1 MASSLFIL
9 AAAADRFA
17 ASSLFEIPFV
27 ETLTSFAAT
36 YWLHS
41 TLLLG
46 AAWLLLRSG
55 KPDSHF
61 VRERIWKLAATAG
74 LATAAVQLATGLGV
88 SLFAEADS
96 APSITRRVSEG
107 HVSESA
113 ESKLSPA
120 EASQHLTTSLRLV
133 QESMSHLGEGLP
145 ETLTEPKSPRE
156 DVATSST
163 SEAARPASI
172 QSPAVTFLPLDDEAA
187 TTAGTTSSEV
197 TLVGKGD
204 SGFAV
209 SAGEARVVSAEP
221 ASATDSWRRTLACW
235 TALGWFSL
243 SLVYLAWQSLQFR
256 WQMRHV
262 SEAAPSHRRLLD
274 SICEIHGLK
283 RRVRLL
289 KSDRFE
295 EPVAYGLFRQ
305 TILIPSQVERRLNR
319 DELAALLSHELA
331 HLTRGDIVWLVIAR
345 VLTTCFAF
353 QPLNFLARRRWQEH
367 AEFQCDDWAVDRN
380 VDRLTLARSLTLV
393 AEWRAGRK
401 GCAGVVSAGGT
412 RFHISDRVERLV
424 AEAVPDLWRGGLR
437 RLAVHFAALVAAGAV
452 IAFGPQTGSADRGAE
467 ESKSKTETAETETGS
482 DAGSQSVAGR
492 GSPEDETATIS
503 TEEIS
508 ALIREVE
515 GLSGDVSELLAELRT
530 IEPLLAKLE
539 QRPELA
545 EQVSQLRIRIGL
557 LRKLADSREQRTA
570 GAGTLDA
577 DLNRRNEGNKVTRN
591 LR

>member
-9 AAAADRFA
+9 GAVSDRSSL
-17 ASSLFEIPFV
+17 SSLFEVTFV
-27 ETLTSFAAT
+27 ETLASFAAT

-46 AAWLLLRSG
+46 AAWLLLRSA

-74 LATAAVQLATGLGV
+74 LATAAVQLVTGLGV
-88 SLFAEADS
+88 SLIVEPDS
-96 APSITRRVSEG
+96 APSVTRSVSEG
-107 HVSESA
+107 LVSETAKS
-113 ESKLSPA
+113 ELSPA
-120 EASQHLTTSLRLV
+120 EASQHLTTSLKLV
-133 QESMSHLGEGLP
+133 QESLSHLGKGLP
-145 ETLTEPKSPRE
+145 ETLAEPKLPRE
-156 DVATSST
+156 EVAATST
-163 SEAARPASI
+163 PAATGTALIRKPT
-172 QSPAVTFLPLDDEAA
+172 VTFLPLDDEAA
-187 TTAGTTSSEV
+187 TIAGTASSNV
-197 TLVGKGD
+197 NFIATADAG
-204 SGFAV
+204 SAV
-209 SAGEARVVSAEP
+209 SAGEALAVFEQRAA
-221 ASATDSWRRTLACW
+221 ASTGSWHRTLACW

-243 SLVYLAWQSLQFR
+243 SLLYLAWQSLQFR

-262 SEAAPSHRRLLD
+262 SEAAPSHRKLLD
-274 SICEIHGLK
+274 SICESHGLK

-331 HLTRGDIVWLVIAR
+331 HLTRGDIVWLVIGR

-393 AEWRAGRK
+393 AEWQARRRS
-401 GCAGVVSAGGT
+401 CAGVVSAGGG

-424 AEAVPDLWRGGLR
+424 AEAVPDLWRGGSR
-437 RLAVHFAALVAAGAV
+437 RLAVHFAALFTAAAV
-452 IAFGPQTGSADRGAE
+452 IAFGPQTGSAERGAE
-467 ESKSKTETAETETGS
+467 ETKSKTATVETESGN
-482 DAGSQSVAGR
+482 DADSQPAFDEGLSI
-492 GSPEDETATIS
+492 DETAAIS

-545 EQVSQLRIRIGL
+545 DQVSQLRTRIGL
-557 LRKLADSREQRTA
+557 LRELAELHGRKTGRVSQITESK
-570 GAGTLDA
+570 
-577 DLNRRNEGNKVTRN
+577 N
-591 LR
+591 

>member
-1 MASSLFIL
+1 MGSNLFL
-9 AAAADRFA
+9 PGAAADRFA
-17 ASSLFEIPFV
+17 LSSLFEVTFV
-27 ETLTSFAAT
+27 ETLASFAAT

-46 AAWLLLRSG
+46 AAWLLLRSA

-88 SLFAEADS
+88 SLLVEPDS
-96 APSITRRVSEG
+96 APSVTRSVSEARVSKT
-107 HVSESA
+107 A
-113 ESKLSPA
+113 ESDLSPA
-120 EASQHLTTSLRLV
+120 EASQHLATSLQLV
-133 QESMSHLGEGLP
+133 QESLSHLGEGLP
-145 ETLTEPKSPRE
+145 ETLTESKLPRDE
-156 DVATSST
+156 VAATST
-163 SEAARPASI
+163 PEAARAPSI
-172 QSPAVTFLPLDDEAA
+172 RKPTVTFLPLDDEAA
-187 TTAGTTSSEV
+187 TTAGTASLEV
-197 TLVGKGD
+197 KFVATGD
-204 SGFAV
+204 AGSAV
-209 SAGEARVVSAEP
+209 SAIQAP
-221 ASATDSWRRTLACW
+221 AVFEQQAAAATDSWRRTLACW

-243 SLVYLAWQSLQFR
+243 SLLYLAWQSLQFR

-262 SEAAPSHRRLLD
+262 SEAAPSHRKLLD
-274 SICEIHGLK
+274 SICESHGLK

-331 HLTRGDIVWLVIAR
+331 HLTRGDIVWLVIGR

-401 GCAGVVSAGGT
+401 SCAGVVSAGGG

-424 AEAVPDLWRGGLR
+424 AEAVPDLWRGGSR
-437 RLAVHFAALVAAGAV
+437 RIAVHFAALVAAGAV
-452 IAFGPQTGSADRGAE
+452 IAFGPQTGSAGREAE
-467 ESKSKTETAETETGS
+467 ETNSKTATAETESGS
-482 DAGSQSVAGR
+482 DADSQSATDNEN
-492 GSPEDETATIS
+492 SEDETETIS

-545 EQVSQLRIRIGL
+545 DQVSQLRTRIGQ
-557 LRKLADSREQRTA
+557 LRQLAETHGRKTGRVSQITERD
-570 GAGTLDA
+570 
-577 DLNRRNEGNKVTRN
+577 N
-591 LR
+591 